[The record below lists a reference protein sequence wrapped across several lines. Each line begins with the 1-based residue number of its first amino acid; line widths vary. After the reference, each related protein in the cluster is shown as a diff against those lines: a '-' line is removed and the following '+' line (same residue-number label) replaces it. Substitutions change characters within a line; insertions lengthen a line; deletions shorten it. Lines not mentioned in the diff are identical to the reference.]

1 MYAVKVLSTKCN
13 VCSRSDRQSRTIL
26 IAVLDLRLLRWR
38 LLNTRQSITGSLLRS
53 SRGRILARLSS
64 RGASRVTGHG
74 VDLSAEAL
82 DTAFHS
88 DFGAFY
94 PISIW
99 LAVAIEIMNVPGPI
113 NSASLEYSILGV
125 LVVRIPIRSFIVSLV
140 LWLSMI
146 AYLGIGLVVPLY
158 GHGDVGL

>member
-1 MYAVKVLSTKCN
+1 MLSTKCN
-13 VCSRSDRQSRTIL
+13 VCSRSDRQLRTIP

-38 LLNTRQSITGSLLRS
+38 LVHTRHSTTGSLLRS
-53 SRGRILARLSS
+53 SRGRLLARLSS

-74 VDLSAEAL
+74 VDLFAEAL

-99 LAVAIEIMNVPGPI
+99 PAVAIEITNVPGPI

-125 LVVRIPIRSFIVSLV
+125 LVVRIPMRNFIVSLV